1 MVGQWMRVCETVST
15 TKSVGMVLL
24 VLLVV
29 VVVVGTSSS
38 TQHLPIQFNPL
49 LRSVAF
55 IYLFSLASLFCFGF
69 IFSPFLPCLFVSSS

>member
-49 LRSVAF
+49 LRFVAF